1 MRLASVP
8 MTSAERNSR
17 TKVTQTRLN
26 MSRKRDY
33 EETDDRITRRYEEEA
48 LFKDKNKEEFRVI
61 EEVFDRL
68 TLKGMLKLFTKGTI
82 DTLHGVVNAGKEARV
97 YYATDKEDRELAVK
111 IYYTHTA
118 EFRKGMMQYI
128 EGDPR
133 FKRIR
138 KNTRSM
144 IYTWNQKEFNN
155 LQLCEEAGIN
165 SPRPYD
171 FIRNILVMEFIGEDG
186 LPAPLL
192 REMNPE
198 NPQSFY
204 DQVLVEM
211 QLLWQKAGLAHG
223 DLSEYNIMVH
233 DEKPLIFDVS
243 QAMLTSHILAESL
256 IERDIGNVNRFFR
269 RLDVNTRDPEEL
281 KEWIT
286 GGTEDI
292 Y

>member
-1 MRLASVP
+1 
-8 MTSAERNSR
+8 
-17 TKVTQTRLN
+17 

-97 YYATDKEDRELAVK
+97 YYATDKENRELAVK

-192 REMNPE
+192 REMKPE

-204 DQVLVEM
+204 DQVLIEM

-233 DEKPLIFDVS
+233 DEKPVIFDVS
-243 QAMLTSHILAESL
+243 QAMLTSHIIAESL

-269 RLDVNTRDPEEL
+269 RLDVNTRDLEEL

-286 GGTEDI
+286 GGTEDV